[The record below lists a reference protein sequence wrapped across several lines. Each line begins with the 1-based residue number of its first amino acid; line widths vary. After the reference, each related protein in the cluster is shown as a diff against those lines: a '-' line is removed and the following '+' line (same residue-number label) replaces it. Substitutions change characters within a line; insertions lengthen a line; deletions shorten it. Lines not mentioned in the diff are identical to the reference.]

1 MKTIDIILLVP
12 LVWGTI
18 RGFIKGFI
26 LELASLSALILGI
39 WLGFLLMNEGIDFM
53 ITYFNLEKIDQTYWP
68 YLSFLLIFIL
78 VVVGVYFLGKFLK
91 TVVHLTPLGGIDRL
105 AGGVF
110 GLFRWAFLIGL
121 LLWINQTYGVAVNE
135 AWIAESLFFDKLMQL
150 PVWLYGLFG
159 SSIPKPSELPMIV

>member
-18 RGFIKGFI
+18 RGFTKGFI

-39 WLGFLLMNEGIDFM
+39 WLGFLLINEGIDLM
-53 ITYFNLEKIDQTYWP
+53 TTYFNLEKIDETYWP
-68 YLSFLLIFIL
+68 YISFLLIFIL
-78 VVVGVYFLGKFLK
+78 VVVGVYFIGRFLK
-91 TVVHLTPLGGIDRL
+91 TVVHLTPLGIVDRM

-110 GLFRWAFLIGL
+110 GLFRWAFIIGL
-121 LLWINQTYGVAVNE
+121 LLWINQTYGMAADE
-135 AWIAESLFFDKLMQL
+135 AWIAESLFYDKLMQL

-159 SSIPKPSELPMIV
+159 SSIPKLSDLPQII